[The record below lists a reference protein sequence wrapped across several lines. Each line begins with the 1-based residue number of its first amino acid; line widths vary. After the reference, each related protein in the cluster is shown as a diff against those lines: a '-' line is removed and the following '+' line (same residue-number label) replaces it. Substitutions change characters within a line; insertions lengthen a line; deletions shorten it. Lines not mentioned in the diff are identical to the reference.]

1 MSRTLRGLVCIAAL
15 CLSGCES
22 TTFISTWKAPGVH
35 GIDPL
40 GKKIAVLVMSKDAA
54 QRRSAEV
61 YMSNDLTNRGAQ
73 GIPSYTLIGLDNP
86 NVDYARTRFKE
97 AGVDGVIVLRLVGH
111 DQKVTV
117 TPGGYSAYSA
127 GPYRSFG
134 SYYSSYYSPYV
145 TTMSYTPPSVR
156 TDTEVSI
163 ETLIYSLKSDELIWA
178 GTSRTSNPEG
188 LSGLVDE
195 VADAVA
201 KEVVKQGLVAR

>member
-1 MSRTLRGLVCIAAL
+1 MSKTLPALVCLAAL
-15 CLSGCES
+15 CLSACGS
-22 TTFISTWKAPGVH
+22 TTFISTWKAPDVH

-40 GKKIAVLVMSKDAA
+40 GKKIAVLVISSDAA

-73 GIPSYTLIGLDNP
+73 GIPSYTLIGLDDP

-97 AGVDGVIVLRLVGH
+97 AGVDAVIVMRMVSR
-111 DQKVTV
+111 DQRVTV
-117 TPGGYSAYSA
+117 DPGGYS
-127 GPYRSFG
+127 GGVYRSFG

-145 TTMSYTPPSVR
+145 TTMNYRPPSVR

-163 ETLIYSLKSDELIWA
+163 ETLIYALKSDKLIWA
-178 GTSRTSNPEG
+178 STSRTSNPAG